1 MLNSIIKYFKIW
13 LKFTTIATQIAF
25 TSRFG
30 ATVFIVA
37 KILRIIFFLLLL
49 IFLTSKVKVIA
60 GYSLWQIA
68 LFYATFN
75 LIDSLTQFFLR
86 EVYRFRSY
94 VTMGYLDYIL
104 IKPFSALFRS
114 LFGGSDLLDL
124 PVIFLSVIFIF
135 IVAQRIENLSLVG
148 MLLYILLV
156 LNALLIA
163 ASFHIFVLSIG
174 VLTTEVDNTI
184 MLYRDLTQM
193 GRVPVEIY
201 KETISWIITFIIPVG
216 IMVSFPTKALMG
228 LLSPSSV
235 FISFLTGLIFIL
247 LSFKFWRFSL
257 SRYSSA
263 SS

>member
-1 MLNSIIKYFKIW
+1 MLKSTVKYFKIW

-25 TSRFG
+25 ASRFG
-30 ATVFIVA
+30 AVVFIVA

-49 IFLTSKVKVIA
+49 IFLTSKVKTIA

-135 IVAQRIENLSLVG
+135 VVVQRIENFSPFDV
-148 MLLYILLV
+148 LLYVSLIF
-156 LNALLIA
+156 NALLIA
-163 ASFHIFVLSIG
+163 VSFHIFVLSIG

-201 KETISWIITFIIPVG
+201 REPISWIITFIIPVG

-228 LLSPSSV
+228 FLSPSSIL
-235 FISFLTGLIFIL
+235 ISFLTGLVFVLISL
-247 LSFKFWRFSL
+247 KFWRFSL